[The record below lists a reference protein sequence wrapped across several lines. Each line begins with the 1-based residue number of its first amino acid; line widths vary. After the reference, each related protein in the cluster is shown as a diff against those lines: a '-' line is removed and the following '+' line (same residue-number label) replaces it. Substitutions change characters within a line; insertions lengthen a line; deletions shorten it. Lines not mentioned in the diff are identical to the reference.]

1 MFAVVAS
8 GGKQYKVAA
17 GDLVHVEKLAGN
29 AGDSV
34 TLPVLAVG
42 DKLGNP
48 TVADAAVT
56 ATIVSQEK
64 GDKIIIFKKKRR
76 QNYRRKNGHR
86 QQLTLL
92 HVLEI
97 TVGGKSVAKVE
108 AREIKKANPST
119 PGGNKPSA
127 RGTSPVKKAVAKK
140 PEAEAK
146 AEPKKAAAKKPA
158 EKKESAEKSAEK
170 KTAAKKPAAKKAPAK
185 K

>member
-34 TLPVLAVG
+34 TLDKVLAVG

-48 TVADAAVT
+48 TVADATVK

-64 GDKIIIFKKKRR
+64 GDKVIIFKKKRR

-86 QQLTLL
+86 QELTLL

-97 TVGGKSVAKVE
+97 TVGGKSVAKAE
-108 AREIKKANPST
+108 PREIKKPKQAAAAPT
-119 PGGNKPSA
+119 TAKKA
-127 RGTSPVKKAVAKK
+127 AKKAVAEKAAPSKK
-140 PEAEAK
+140 AEAK
-146 AEPKKAAAKKPA
+146 TEAKKTAAKKPA
-158 EKKESAEKSAEK
+158 EKNESAEKK
-170 KTAAKKPAAKKAPAK
+170 PAAKKPAAKKAPAK